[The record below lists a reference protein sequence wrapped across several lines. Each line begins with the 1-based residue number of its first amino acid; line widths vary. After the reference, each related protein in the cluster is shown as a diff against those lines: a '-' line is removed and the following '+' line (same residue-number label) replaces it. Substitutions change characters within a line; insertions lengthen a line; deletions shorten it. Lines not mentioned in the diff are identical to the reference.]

1 MVTDPPT
8 VTAEDFA
15 ATVAFSPRAACFRPD
30 QSRRSNPRIEVST
43 VNDTRTLAGDE
54 VVEQVSALAEGVFER
69 LKPLLAAA
77 ESVLADAPAA
87 AALHRIR
94 PQVIEALGGLIIGAG
109 FVSAPRVLSD
119 SEFGFEWWTCS
130 AGEPPSQLFIS
141 LDPGSENF
149 LDYTR
154 QSWFTVPRDTGRRHI
169 NGPYVDYLCTDE
181 YTLTFTIPV
190 VLSGSFAGVVGADV
204 YVREF
209 ERAVRPRLRSLGR
222 GAALL
227 NAQGRVIVS
236 NSVRRPTG
244 SLVREADV
252 PAWWSAGAEPGPV
265 LRRCGD
271 SPIVLATG
279 T

>member
-1 MVTDPPT
+1 M
-8 VTAEDFA
+8 
-15 ATVAFSPRAACFRPD
+15 
-30 QSRRSNPRIEVST
+30 
-43 VNDTRTLAGDE
+43 NDTRTLAGDE
-54 VVEQVSALAEGVFER
+54 VVEQVSALVEGVFER

-87 AALHRIR
+87 SALHRIR
-94 PQVIEALGGLIIGAG
+94 PQVTEALGGLIIGAG
-109 FVSAPRVLSD
+109 FVSAPRVLAD
-119 SEFGFEWWTCS
+119 SEFGFEWWTGS
-130 AGEPPSQLFIS
+130 SSDPSQLFIS
-141 LDPGSENF
+141 LDPASANF

-190 VLSGSFAGVVGADV
+190 SRGGSFAGVVGADV

-209 ERAVRPRLRSLGR
+209 ERAVHPRLRSLGR

-236 NSVRRPTG
+236 NSVRQPTG
-244 SLVREADV
+244 SLVREVDV
-252 PAWWSAGAEPGPV
+252 PAWWTSGAEPGPV

-271 SPIVLATG
+271 SPIVLVSG
-279 T
+279 RE

>member
-1 MVTDPPT
+1 M
-8 VTAEDFA
+8 
-15 ATVAFSPRAACFRPD
+15 
-30 QSRRSNPRIEVST
+30 
-43 VNDTRTLAGDE
+43 NDTRTLAGDE
-54 VVEQVSALAEGVFER
+54 VVEQVSALVEGVFER

-77 ESVLADAPAA
+77 ESVLADAPSAA
-87 AALHRIR
+87 GLHRIR
-94 PQVIEALGGLIIGAG
+94 PQVTEALGGLIIGAG
-109 FVSAPRVLSD
+109 FVSAPNVLTD
-119 SEFGFEWWTCS
+119 SEFGFEWWT
-130 AGEPPSQLFIS
+130 AGEPPAQLFIS
-141 LDPGSENF
+141 LDPASENF

-190 VLSGSFAGVVGADV
+190 VLGGAFAGVVGADV

-209 ERAVRPRLRSLGR
+209 EKAVRPRMRALGR
-222 GAALL
+222 AAALL

-236 NSVRRPTG
+236 NSVRQATG

-252 PAWWSAGAEPGPV
+252 PAWWSAGAAPGPA

-271 SPIVLATG
+271 SPIVLVTG
-279 T
+279 AQGPPISA